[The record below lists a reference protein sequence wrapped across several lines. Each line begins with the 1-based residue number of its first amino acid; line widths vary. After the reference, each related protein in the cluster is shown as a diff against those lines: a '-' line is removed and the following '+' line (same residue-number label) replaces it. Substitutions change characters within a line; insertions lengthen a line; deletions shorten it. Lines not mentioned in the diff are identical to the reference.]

1 MPKPEKL
8 KPGMAQLLAE
18 GKDAMLF
25 CIHACTAY
33 GFEHI
38 QVQNFGGIKDLN
50 DFLDLI
56 KVLPNYKKIPAIL
69 IVRDAETN
77 TEGAIQSIQESLKKN
92 DFVVPTEPYSYLSG
106 KPGIEF
112 ALLPGNTNPDGKY
125 CPGALENLCMLTVK
139 TEPILKHVD
148 KFLENIQREVI
159 LTHFHKSRLHSY
171 LAVNNKFVGMKLGEA
186 ARAGAW
192 DWKHPEF
199 SKLKQ
204 ALFDIEQAALSATEE
219 TKQILQFP

>member
-25 CIHACTAY
+25 CIYACTAY
-33 GFEHI
+33 GFENI
-38 QVQNFGGIKDLN
+38 QVQDFGGINDL
-50 DFLDLI
+50 DYFLDMI
-56 KVLPNYKKIPAIL
+56 KVLPNYEKVPAIL

-77 TEGAIQSIQESLKKN
+77 PEGAIQSIQNSLMKN
-92 DFVVPTEPYSYLSG
+92 DFNVPSEPYLYIPG
-106 KPGIEF
+106 KPSIEF
-112 ALLPGNTNPDGKY
+112 AILPGNVNSDGKY
-125 CPGALENLCMLTVK
+125 SSGALEDLCMLTVK
-139 TEPILKHVD
+139 EEPLLKKVD
-148 KFLENIQREVI
+148 EFLETIQREVK
-159 LTHFHKSRLHSY
+159 LTHLHKSRLHTY
-171 LAVNNKFVGMKLGEA
+171 LAVNDKFVGMKLGEA

-192 DWKHPEF
+192 DWKHPDF

-204 ALFDIEQAALSATEE
+204 ALLDIEQATLSAKEE